1 MKPAV
6 MKYSRYA
13 VSSLQN
19 INRITRVLLLAM
31 LRNPFTMINTLSGI
45 QNCLHIIEAS
55 ILHAIRQISDT
66 SPIVLC
72 IFLSFHVSGTDMVR
86 HWNMNCGTQTN
97 AIALNS
103 IFAGD
108 DTEMYIITK
117 DISIVK
123 TTPITC
129 GSIRNFSCPSF
140 IRYCEPAQNDTGN
153 RLPLKKYP

>member
-19 INRITRVLLLAM
+19 INRIARVLLLAM
-31 LRNPFTMINTLSGI
+31 LRNLFTMINTLSGI
-45 QNCLHIIEAS
+45 QNCLHMIEAS

-72 IFLSFHVSGTDMVR
+72 IFLSFHISGTDIVR
-86 HWNMNCGTQTN
+86 HWNMNCGTQIS
-97 AIALNS
+97 AIAVNS

-108 DTEMYIITK
+108 DSEMYIITK

-123 TTPITC
+123 TIPITC
-129 GSIRNFSCPSF
+129 GSSRNFSCPSF

-153 RLPLKKYP
+153 RLPLNKYP